1 MFLSLG
7 RQISHS
13 AFCSKNDETLSCMVE
28 YRAAAELY
36 NLVVLLVLQPVI
48 FFFLQLIIHNRWMRG
63 KLIIFFNVS
72 AIEIIL
78 GFKF

>member
-1 MFLSLG
+1 
-7 RQISHS
+7 
-13 AFCSKNDETLSCMVE
+13 MVE

-48 FFFLQLIIHNRWMRG
+48 FFFLQLIIHNRWTRG
-63 KLIIFFNVS
+63 KLTIFFNVS